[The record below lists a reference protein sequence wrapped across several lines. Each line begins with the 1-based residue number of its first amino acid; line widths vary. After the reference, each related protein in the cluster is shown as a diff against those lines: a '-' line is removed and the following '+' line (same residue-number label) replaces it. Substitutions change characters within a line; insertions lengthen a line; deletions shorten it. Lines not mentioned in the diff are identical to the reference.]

1 MLPTNVGGNDAGNDV
16 SELIAEQVRDAFNSE
31 TALRIAGG
39 GSKSQLGRA
48 VGGETLDVFT
58 HRGIIEYEPT
68 ELVVTARA
76 GTPLLEL
83 EATLAESGQMLSFE
97 PPHLGESATLGGTI
111 ACGLSG
117 PRRPHTCSARDAT
130 LGVKMINGRGEIL
143 KFGGQVMKNVAGYD
157 VSRLMVGA
165 QGTLGVLLDVSLKV
179 LPLPACERSVFIE
192 MSDVVAIDVMNW
204 LSGRVLPVSAACHL
218 PATAENAG
226 QLCLRLS
233 GAETAVD
240 ACIKLIRN
248 EQAGFPI
255 EISAA
260 GDGRAHRF
268 WQDLR
273 ERRLDFF
280 DSFGNDH
287 LDEGQSF
294 WRLSLPPATP
304 VFWGKRQD
312 KKRSDELPGS
322 CLIDW
327 AGAQR
332 WLKTNATAETV
343 HDVIKRKGGYA
354 TLITP
359 QATILPPLSSELAAM
374 HCRLKQAFDPKGIL
388 NAGRMYEAW

>member
-1 MLPTNVGGNDAGNDV
+1 MAPTYVTKSVAGNDA
-16 SELIAEQVRDAFNSE
+16 SELIADQVRDAFNTE
-31 TALRIAGG
+31 TALCIAGG

-48 VGGETLDVFT
+48 VEAVPLDVT
-58 HRGIIEYEPT
+58 AHRGIVEYEPT

-76 GTPLLEL
+76 GTPLAEL

-117 PRRPHTCSARDAT
+117 PRRPHTCSARDST

-143 KFGGQVMKNVAGYD
+143 HFGGQVMKNVAGYD

-165 QGTLGVLLDVSLKV
+165 QGTLGVLLDISLKV

-192 MSDVVAIDVMNW
+192 MDDVVAIDVMGW
-204 LSGRVLPVSAACHL
+204 LTGKALPVSAACHL
-218 PATAENAG
+218 PATADSAG

-233 GAETAVD
+233 GAEVAVD
-240 ACIKLIRN
+240 ACIHLIRK
-248 EQAGFPI
+248 EQADFPV
-255 EISAA
+255 EVSAE
-260 GDGRAHRF
+260 GDERARQF

-273 ERRLDFF
+273 ERRLSFF
-280 DSFGNDH
+280 AGEQ

-312 KKRSDELPGS
+312 KKRGDELPGS

-332 WLKTNATAETV
+332 WLRTNAPAKTV
-343 HDVIKRKGGYA
+343 HEAIKRKGGYA
-354 TLITP
+354 TLMTP
-359 QATILPPLSSELAAM
+359 QATTLPPLSPELAAL
-374 HCRLKQAFDPKGIL
+374 HYRLKQAFDPKGIL
-388 NAGRMYEAW
+388 NPGRLYEAW